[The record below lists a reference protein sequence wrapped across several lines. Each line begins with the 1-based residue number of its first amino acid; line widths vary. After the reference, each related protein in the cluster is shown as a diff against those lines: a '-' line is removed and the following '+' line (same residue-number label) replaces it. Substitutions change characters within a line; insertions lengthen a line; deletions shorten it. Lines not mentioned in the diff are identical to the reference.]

1 MKSTAFPQFKL
12 DKWIANQRQW
22 MPMTAD
28 MEANMHNHYTQMV
41 GILCVAALMFI
52 FLFGAIH
59 ATSSA
64 PGF

>member
-1 MKSTAFPQFKL
+1 
-12 DKWIANQRQW
+12 
-22 MPMTAD
+22 MTAD

-64 PGF
+64 PDF